1 MKESENE
8 KRKKNEEIEKRG
20 KGQNK
25 EAEREG
31 MKSEEITKLRAKKIE
46 MLFIEGKDVDRSVLR
61 EKKCR

>member
-1 MKESENE
+1 MESENE

-31 MKSEEITKLRAKKIE
+31 MKSEEITKLELK
-46 MLFIEGKDVDRSVLR
+46 RSKCYLSK
-61 EKKCR
+61 EKA